1 MKNLRKFAVVF
12 ALVMAVSLSACSNEQ
27 SLTKPDAP
35 QQTTAKENT
44 ENKDN
49 QQNNQTDD
57 NKENKE
63 NKENKDGQDN
73 KQQDLTDDEKQTIEE
88 IVERLEKYENATAG
102 ASIKMDRLFVEI
114 VNRCGFLETKP
125 EKSQEYFAKKVSEV
139 KDIKNFKQSIK
150 GLKDTMDYYKQN
162 KQQYLQEL
170 KDNGATWDP
179 QIKLET
185 LEKLI
190 DKLQ

>member
-12 ALVMAVSLSACSNEQ
+12 ALAMAVSLSACSNEQ

-35 QQTTAKENT
+35 QQQTTAKENT
-44 ENKDN
+44 ENTDN
-49 QQNNQTDD
+49 KKNNQTDD
-57 NKENKE
+57 NKE

-125 EKSQEYFAKKVSEV
+125 EKSQEYFAKKISEV
-139 KDIKNFKQSIK
+139 KDIKNFKQSVK

-185 LEKLI
+185 LENLI

>member
-12 ALVMAVSLSACSNEQ
+12 ALAMAVSLSSCSNEQ

-35 QQTTAKENT
+35 QQQTTAKENT

-49 QQNNQTDD
+49 KKNNQTDD
-57 NKENKE
+57 NKE

-125 EKSQEYFAKKVSEV
+125 EKSQEYFAKKISEV
-139 KDIKNFKQSIK
+139 KDIKNFKQSVK

-185 LEKLI
+185 LENLI

>member
-12 ALVMAVSLSACSNEQ
+12 ALAMAVSLSSCSNEQ

-35 QQTTAKENT
+35 QQQTTAKENT

-49 QQNNQTDD
+49 KKNNQTDD
-57 NKENKE
+57 NKE

-73 KQQDLTDDEKQTIEE
+73 KQQDLTDDEKQTIDE

-125 EKSQEYFAKKVSEV
+125 EKSQEYFAKKISEV
-139 KDIKNFKQSIK
+139 KDIKNFKQSVK

-185 LEKLI
+185 LENLI

>member
-12 ALVMAVSLSACSNEQ
+12 ALVMAVSLSSCSNEQ

-57 NKENKE
+57 NKE

-139 KDIKNFKQSIK
+139 KDIKNFKQSVK